1 MVQEAPPA
9 TLLGIVGALLGVGG
23 CGVSFAGCVMA
34 PSALL
39 PGLVMF
45 LIGILLGATGQ
56 RKRNYLKCISCR
68 KKRQV

>member
-9 TLLGIVGALLGVGG
+9 TILGVVGALLAVGG
-23 CGVSFAGCVMA
+23 CGASFAGCVMA
-34 PSALL
+34 PSVLI

-45 LIGILLGATGQ
+45 LIGTVLGAAGQ

-68 KKRQV
+68 KKHEV